1 MEYLER
7 MADPLEEAMAL
18 LSVRA
23 KQLHVNLT
31 SEQVELLKQYCAQL
45 AQYNDHTN
53 LVSDASPEI
62 LVADHIVDSLTLV
75 KFVDDF
81 QRRKFPQEK
90 VIRLV
95 DIGSGA
101 GLPGMILAMAL
112 PYLNVTLI
120 DSVGKKVRFL
130 ESFITNAKL
139 SARVR
144 ALPERAE
151 IVAHQPQY
159 REKFHV
165 ATARAVGGFEL
176 VAELAMPFLQVD
188 GELYVQK
195 SLSQLDEASRHATK
209 SLPKLGGAIIEATAL
224 DARILG
230 KERAVLVAEKRS
242 TTEDQYPRAWAQM
255 KHRPLSQ

>member
-151 IVAHQPQY
+151 IP
-159 REKFHV
+159 REVSRRDGKSSRWV
-165 ATARAVGGFEL
+165 RTGGRIGHALF
-176 VAELAMPFLQVD
+176 
-188 GELYVQK
+188 
-195 SLSQLDEASRHATK
+195 ASR
-209 SLPKLGGAIIEATAL
+209 
-224 DARILG
+224 R
-230 KERAVLVAEKRS
+230 
-242 TTEDQYPRAWAQM
+242 
-255 KHRPLSQ
+255 